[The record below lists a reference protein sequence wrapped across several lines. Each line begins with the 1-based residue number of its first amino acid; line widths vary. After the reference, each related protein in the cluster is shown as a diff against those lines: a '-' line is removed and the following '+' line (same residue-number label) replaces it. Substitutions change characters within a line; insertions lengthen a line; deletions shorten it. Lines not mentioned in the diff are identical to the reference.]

1 MRTSGEER
9 RLTEIESA
17 GVTGGEP
24 HARLGYSSP
33 EALFRAHYSHLVRAL
48 TAVSADSEAAA
59 DAVQE
64 AFVQLW
70 LNWDKVAEY
79 DAPVAWVHRVGLNR
93 LRNQHRALGR
103 LTRAL
108 ARLGRERAPAD
119 PPPSSSLLAALST
132 LPYKQR
138 VAVSLHFISGFT
150 IAETAGTMGI
160 SPGSVSQHLS
170 RGRAKL
176 QNLLEE
182 T

>member
-1 MRTSGEER
+1 MGTSGEER

-17 GVTGGEP
+17 EVIDGGSR
-24 HARLGYSSP
+24 AWLGYSSP
-33 EALFRAHYSHLVRAL
+33 ETLFSAHYSRLVRVL
-48 TAVSADSEAAA
+48 TAVSGDSEAAA

-79 DAPVAWVHRVGLNR
+79 EAPVAWVHRVALNR
-93 LRNQHRALGR
+93 LRNQHRALRR

-108 ARLGRERAPAD
+108 ARLGRESAPEAPAQ
-119 PPPSSSLLAALST
+119 PSPLLAALKT

-138 VAVSLHFISGFT
+138 VAVSLHFISGLT
-150 IAETAGTMGI
+150 IAETAEAMGV

-176 QNLLEE
+176 HDLLEE
-182 T
+182 A

>member
-1 MRTSGEER
+1 VGTSGEER

-17 GVTGGEP
+17 GVKGGEP
-24 HARLGYSSP
+24 RARLGYSSP
-33 EALFRAHYSHLVRAL
+33 EALFRAHYSQLVRVL
-48 TAVSADSEAAA
+48 TAVSADGEAAA

-79 DAPVAWVHRVGLNR
+79 DAPVAWVHRVALNR

-119 PPPSSSLLAALST
+119 PPPSSPLLAALST

-150 IAETAGTMGI
+150 IAETAEAMGI
-160 SPGSVSQHLS
+160 SPWSVNQHLS

-176 QNLLEE
+176 QDLLKEA
-182 T
+182 